1 MDKVIICLWHRAGMG
16 KSETIREFA
25 RVLLNKYRKQERHIE
40 YFEWEGEK
48 VEGENVPCK
57 GDITLVVKINEIT
70 IGIRSQGDPNTET
83 DETLKK
89 LAKKCDIIVCAS
101 RTKGETVWAV
111 DSLQKFETIW
121 TSTYQIADPS
131 LQTRVNRLK
140 AQQIMELI
148 TELALI
154 K

>member
-1 MDKVIICLWHRAGMG
+1 MG

-25 RVLLNKYRKQERHIE
+25 RVLLNKYRKPERRIE
-40 YFEWEGEK
+40 YFEWKGKEI
-48 VEGENVPCK
+48 EGENVPCE
-57 GDITLVVKINEIT
+57 GDITLVVKINETT
-70 IGIRSQGDPNTET
+70 IGIRSLGDPGSET
-83 DETLKK
+83 DEALKK

-101 RTKGETVWAV
+101 RTRGETVWAV
-111 DSLQKFETIW
+111 DVLQNFATIW
-121 TSTYQIADPS
+121 TSTYQIADTS
-131 LQTRVNRLK
+131 LQSKVNRLK